1 MMNLNYFQ
9 DQFDMIKQCKD
20 NDVIAAQLSILKN
33 NMEQTYNSTMMKV
46 IPGIQELYNQ
56 ISIARTES
64 MMCNHEEKKLKE
76 LQAIKKEL
84 QDIRSILEQKEI
96 KITLRNSKGIA
107 QAVTTSIQEH
117 QSLRHLNG
125 LKPIV

>member
-1 MMNLNYFQ
+1 MNLNYFQ